1 MEKLMTTNVLKKL
14 GFIRIAFAAS
24 IGIPLLIG
32 TSANAQAPAA
42 GGEATTERVVVTGS
56 NIPTAE
62 EVTANPV
69 DIVNEAEIQR
79 SGEATDILQVL
90 EKRDPDFV
98 GVGNLGQTNANISS

>member
-1 MEKLMTTNVLKKL
+1 MKQLMTRNVLKKF
-14 GFIRIAFAAS
+14 GFIRLAFATC

-42 GGEATTERVVVTGS
+42 GGEATTERVIVTGS

-69 DIVNEAEIQR
+69 DVLNEQEIAR
-79 SGEATDILQVL
+79 SGEATDILQIL
-90 EKRDPDFV
+90 EKRDPDFI
-98 GVGNLGQTNANISS
+98 GGGNLGQT